1 MGYKYGKVWV
11 AGASGRVGTM
21 IRNIL
26 DTRDVDLFQ
35 TDIDDLDITDAE
47 AVNRFGLRYR
57 PNAIINCAGIP
68 DAKFCEEH
76 MEEAYKVNALGAR
89 NLSAVARKID
99 ARIIQI
105 STDDLFSCE
114 EEKAYHEFDTPN
126 PVTVYGK
133 SKFAGE
139 NFVKE
144 LAPKHLIIRSSW
156 VYGVEGENF
165 VNYVISKVK
174 AGEKIDAAVDDY
186 ACPTSAKELSRI
198 ILRLMKTEQ
207 EGIFHAVCNGY
218 CSRYDLAI
226 ETVKLIGGDES
237 LVVPVNRNE
246 SKVPRYTVLDDM
258 MVRMCNIE
266 RPVSWKEALAEYITE
281 NHLGE

>member
-1 MGYKYGKVWV
+1 MGYKYGRVWV

-26 DTRDVDLFQ
+26 DTRDADLYE
-35 TDIDDLDITDAE
+35 TDKDELDITDAAE
-47 AVNRFGLRYR
+47 VNKYGLRYR
-57 PNAIINCAGIP
+57 PNVIINCAGIP
-68 DAKFCEEH
+68 NARFCEEH
-76 MEEAYKVNALGAR
+76 VEEAYKVNALGAR

-105 STDDLFSCE
+105 STDDIFTCE
-114 EEKAYHEFDTPN
+114 EEKSFHEFDDPN

-133 SKFAGE
+133 SKYAGE

-156 VYGVEGENF
+156 VYGSEGENF

-174 AGEKIDAAVDDY
+174 AGEKVEAAVDDY
-186 ACPTSAKELSRI
+186 ACPTSAKELSRV
-198 ILRLMKTEQ
+198 ILRLIKAEQ
-207 EGIFHAVCNGY
+207 EGIFHTVCSGF
-218 CSRYDLAI
+218 CSRYELAKEI
-226 ETVKLIGGDES
+226 VRLIGADES
-237 LVVPVNRNE
+237 LIVPVNRNE

-258 MVRMCNIE
+258 MLRMCNID
-266 RPVSWKEALAEYITE
+266 RPSSWQDALAEYIEE

>member
-21 IRNIL
+21 IHNIL
-26 DTRDVDLFQ
+26 DTRDVDLFE
-35 TDIDDLDITDAE
+35 TDKEELDITDAE
-47 AVNRFGLRYR
+47 AVKRYGLSYR

-68 DAKFCEEH
+68 NAKFCEEH

-89 NLSAVARKID
+89 NLSALARKID

-105 STDDLFSCE
+105 STDDLFSSE
-114 EEKAYHEFDTPN
+114 EERFFHEFDNPN

-133 SKFAGE
+133 SKYAGE

-156 VYGVEGENF
+156 VYGAEGENF
-165 VNYVISKVK
+165 VNYVISKTK
-174 AGEKIDAAVDDY
+174 AGEKVEAAVDDY
-186 ACPTSAKELSRI
+186 ACPTSAKELSRV
-198 ILRLMKTEQ
+198 ILRLMKNEQ
-207 EGIFHAVCNGY
+207 EGIFHAICRGY
-218 CSRYDLAI
+218 CSRYDLAV
-226 ETVKLIGGDES
+226 ETVRLIGGDES
-237 LVVPVNRNE
+237 LIVPVNRNE
-246 SKVPRYTVLDDM
+246 NKVPRYTVLDDM
-258 MVRMCNIE
+258 MLRMCDID
-266 RPVSWKEALAEYITE
+266 RPLSWKEALKEYIEE